1 MRGEVWPTESQL
13 LARTGEAEVRHVT
26 PDGWCDSVAFLLR
39 HQYTFCDLHVAGSGV
54 ACQLRAA
61 FLRDGDFQMITC
73 RPEPRDTPSIRDLVP
88 AAAWDEREAAELAGL
103 AFNGQS
109 SLALVTHPEQLGLWT
124 TRVQGRDTHQV
135 AVGPIHAGVI
145 ESGHFRFHVVG
156 ERVLHLDLRLFYKRR
171 GLERAA
177 VGQPLAE
184 GLLFAQ
190 RACAACAV
198 SNSVAYAQACE
209 QALGL
214 MPSPDLARARTL
226 LLELERLYNHLND
239 IGAACAGVGFSPGSM
254 IFAALKERAQRINAT
269 LTGHRFLFNTV
280 QVSRSDLEICDHAAL
295 AARDELR
302 SLRAAAERAWHEVLF
317 HGAVQNRFDGIGVI
331 TAADAVALGMV
342 GPVARASGVADDTR
356 CASPRLSYPDFKSAT
371 PADPSG
377 DVRARVEMR
386 ALELP
391 ATFERL
397 DSLLGGAVGPAV
409 CEPGDAMGAI
419 GMAAV
424 ESPRGRTFC
433 AVEGHDKSV
442 TRVRLRTSSYANWP
456 AVAAATTGS
465 LLPEFPLINK
475 SFELCY
481 ACADR

>member
-1 MRGEVWPTESQL
+1 MRAEIWPTASRL
-13 LARTGEAEVRHVT
+13 LARTGEAEVRHVA

-39 HQYTFCDLHVAGSGV
+39 HRYTFCDLHVAGSG
-54 ACQLRAA
+54 AAAELRAG
-61 FLRDGDFQMITC
+61 FLRNGDFQMIIC
-73 RPEPRDTPSIRDLVP
+73 RPDPRDTPSIRGLVP

-103 AFNGQS
+103 AFNGQRS
-109 SLALVTHPEQLGLWT
+109 QPLITHPEQLGQWT
-124 TRVQGRDTHQV
+124 TPVRGRDTHQV

-156 ERVLHLDLRLFYKRR
+156 ERVLHVDLRLFFKRR
-171 GLERAA
+171 DLERAA
-177 VGQPLAE
+177 VGHSLAE
-184 GLLFAQ
+184 GLAFAQ

-198 SNSVAYAQACE
+198 TNSVAYAQACE

-214 MPSPDLARARTL
+214 VASFDLARIRTL

-254 IFAALKERAQRINAT
+254 IFAALKERAQRVNSA
-269 LTGHRFLFNTV
+269 LTGHRFLFDTV
-280 QVSRSDLEICDHAAL
+280 QVSRSDLEIDDDAAS
-295 AARDELR
+295 AAREELR
-302 SLRAAAERAWHEVLF
+302 QLRGAAERAWHEVLF

-331 TAADAVALGMV
+331 TAADAMALGMV

-356 CASPRLSYPDFKSAT
+356 CASPRLAYPDFKSAM

-397 DSLLGGAVGPAV
+397 ESLLGDALSPAV

-433 AVEGHDKSV
+433 AVEHHESTV

-456 AVAAATTGS
+456 AVVAAATGG